1 MMRVHCILTYYC
13 RLNELNEFV
22 YLYAIAALKR
32 NRVRIVKL
40 RNDILRRV
48 RRNLGK
54 SDKNFLWP
62 AEIYISNASLVKIL
76 NVGS

>member
-1 MMRVHCILTYYC
+1 MMRVHCILTYYG

-54 SDKNFLWP
+54 SDKKFFVACRNLHFKRL
-62 AEIYISNASLVKIL
+62 IGQNT
-76 NVGS
+76 